1 MSLTVTDCYLL
12 STHNGLSCI
21 HSDFPIMSK
30 IELSPICNC
39 FITHPRIF
47 IWASETAGSHAL
59 ELYSTLIVIRFCQLS
74 QLWCQLCFLTGL
86 SHWVGERLH
95 FVHLPTLVHHPLTYL
110 TTKTAAG
117 SLCCATTTGGLEWVL
132 LLLITSVEA
141 NTHQYFVLSGKGQ
154 QDCMALGLKA
164 YPI

>member
-1 MSLTVTDCYLL
+1 
-12 STHNGLSCI
+12 
-21 HSDFPIMSK
+21 MSK

-47 IWASETAGSHAL
+47 IWAFKTSGPMRL
-59 ELYSTLIVIRFCQLS
+59 LYSTLIVIRFFRLS
-74 QLWCQLCFLTGL
+74 PLWCRLYCFLTGF

-95 FVHLPTLVHHPLTYL
+95 LVHLPTLVHHPLTYL
-110 TTKTAAG
+110 TTKATAG

-154 QDCMALGLKA
+154 QDWMTWVLRLTQYSAKHW
-164 YPI
+164 